1 MSAIENAKNAVEEIN
16 NAGNVQLQ
24 VSAEGDISVLDT
36 ADSKLQELIN
46 NNQVTITFNVDTGG
60 FDINDL
66 GGNKLGEIT
75 ADGKINWEKGDVE
88 KPENE
93 KADGTIDY
101 KLGDVAKP
109 ENAVATGTINYTLG
123 TVATPNGVPKAK
135 GTQNFEGGLAMVNDE
150 KGISDPRELILD
162 KGRAFIPQGK
172 DVVLPLSKGAKVYT
186 ASQTK
191 AIMNGMGIPHYAS
204 GKNNEMFEIKKADL
218 NHYKKTNDVSPTEE
232 LRLWNELMEQFGYDS
247 EVVKEIQEE
256 IFASQKKIWKEEKK
270 ASETALSNY
279 KKHSD
284 AWIKYQVQVNDMGV
298 DEQIESYKRQLYN
311 YNAMVSEMVTSTA
324 YSAEEIKEIWE
335 DFYEYKADVD
345 LKIGKLENEKNYA
358 VYEKWKSDAKNW
370 KNIRDTYDDWDETG
384 DSHIQ
389 FYERSI
395 ERIQEM
401 YDGGFVGWQEYSD
414 DTMYAVLN
422 LYNAKIEA
430 TDALLDKQ
438 KEYINNL
445 KEQFSS
451 EEKALGT
458 KWEAE
463 DRNESKSEIS
473 HKLSIYK
480 NAVTQKGMDTY
491 KSLQEQMK
499 KIKREE
505 EMYKLQKTH
514 TATLTS
520 LENSYDTVEAN
531 KKYLLA
537 TIEKNGINIEKIV
550 KSVNF
555 DVKNMQSVITSL
567 FNQTISAIKSIKVSS
582 NSYSD
587 NRNISIRGDSRDIL
601 NALQNRV
608 GLAVSYGNYN

>member
-1 MSAIENAKNAVEEIN
+1 MAEAANLSVSITGDASGLINALATAQNALATLNSSAGKIMSEFDGKNAKINITAVDNTASGVSSARASIN
-16 NAGNVQLQ
+16 SLKDRTVNVTVKYNVQ
-24 VSAEGDISVLDT
+24 EMP
-36 ADSKLQELIN
+36 KL
-46 NNQVTITFNVDTGG
+46 
-60 FDINDL
+60 
-66 GGNKLGEIT
+66 
-75 ADGKINWEKGDVE
+75 
-88 KPENE
+88 
-93 KADGTIDY
+93 ADGTQY
-101 KLGDVAKP
+101 AKS
-109 ENAVATGTINYTLG
+109 
-123 TVATPNGVPKAK
+123 
-135 GTQNFEGGLAMVNDE
+135 GLAVVNDE
-150 KGISDPRELILD
+150 RGVSDPRELIEHN
-162 KGRAFIPQGK
+162 GRLMMFSGR
-172 DVVLPLSKGAKVYT
+172 DVVVPLSQGDKVYT
-186 ASQTK
+186 ADETK

-232 LRLWNELMEQFGYDS
+232 LRLWNELMEQFSYDS

-270 ASETALSNY
+270 ASETALSDY

-335 DFYEYKADVD
+335 YFYEYKADVD

-458 KWEAE
+458 KWEVE

-520 LENSYDTVEAN
+520 LENSYDTVEVN

-537 TIEKNGINIEKIV
+537 TIEKNGMNIEKIV

>member
-1 MSAIENAKNAVEEIN
+1 MAEAANLSVSITGDATGLISAISSAQNALATLNSSAGKIMSEFDGKNAKINITAVDNTASGVSSARASIN
-16 NAGNVQLQ
+16 SLQDRTVNVTVKYNVQ
-24 VSAEGDISVLDT
+24 GMP
-36 ADSKLQELIN
+36 KLA
-46 NNQVTITFNVDTGG
+46 G
-60 FDINDL
+60 
-66 GGNKLGEIT
+66 
-75 ADGKINWEKGDVE
+75 
-88 KPENE
+88 
-93 KADGTIDY
+93 
-101 KLGDVAKP
+101 
-109 ENAVATGTINYTLG
+109 
-123 TVATPNGVPKAK
+123 
-135 GTQNFEGGLAMVNDE
+135 GTQYAKSGLAVVNDE
-150 KGISDPRELILD
+150 KGVSDPRELIEHN
-162 KGRAFIPQGK
+162 GRLMMFGGR
-172 DVVLPLSKGAKVYT
+172 DVIVPLSQGDKVYT
-186 ASQTK
+186 ADETK
-191 AIMNGMGIPHYAS
+191 AIMSGMGIPHYAS

-218 NHYKKTNDVSPTEE
+218 THYKKTNDVSPTEE
-232 LRLWNELMEQFGYDS
+232 LSLWNELMEQFSYDS

-256 IFASQKKIWKEEKK
+256 IFASQQKIWKEEKK
-270 ASETALSNY
+270 ASEAALSDY

-324 YSAEEIKEIWE
+324 YSADEIKEIWE

-384 DSHIQ
+384 DSPVQ

-395 ERIQEM
+395 ERIKEM

-414 DTMYAVLN
+414 DTMYAILN
-422 LYNAKIEA
+422 LYNAKMDK

-438 KEYINNL
+438 KEYIKNL
-445 KEQFSS
+445 KEQFSD
-451 EEKALGT
+451 EEKALST
-458 KWEAE
+458 KWEVE

-473 HKLSIYK
+473 HKLGIYK

-514 TATLTS
+514 TATLTK

-537 TIEKNGINIEKIV
+537 TIENNGMNIENIV

-555 DVKNMQSVITSL
+555 DVKNMQSTITSL

-587 NRNISIRGDSRDIL
+587 NRNINIRGDSQDIL
-601 NALQNRV
+601 NALKNRV

>member
-1 MSAIENAKNAVEEIN
+1 MLRIEHLTKKYGDKKAV
-16 NAGNVQLQ
+16 
-24 VSAEGDISVLDT
+24 D
-36 ADSKLQELIN
+36 
-46 NNQVTITFNVDTGG
+46 
-60 FDINDL
+60 DL
-66 GGNKLGEIT
+66 SLHIQKGEIYGFIGHNGAGKT
-75 ADGKINWEKGDVE
+75 TTIKSCCGILNFDEGEIYVDGVSVKE
-88 KPENE
+88 KPLECKRKIAYIPDNPDLYE
-93 KADGTIDY
+93 FMTGIKYLNFIADI
-101 KLGDVAKP
+101 
-109 ENAVATGTINYTLG
+109 
-123 TVATPNGVPKAK
+123 
-135 GTQNFEGGLAMVNDE
+135 F
-150 KGISDPRELILD
+150 GISQSDRQARI
-162 KGRAFIPQGK
+162 
-172 DVVLPLSKGAKVYT
+172 SK
-186 ASQTK
+186 
-191 AIMNGMGIPHYAS
+191 YA
-204 GKNNEMFEIKKADL
+204 EMFEIKKADL

-232 LRLWNELMEQFGYDS
+232 LRLWNELMEQFSYDS

-270 ASETALSNY
+270 ASETALSDY

-298 DEQIESYKRQLYN
+298 DEQIESYKRQLYT

-395 ERIQEM
+395 ERIQKM

-430 TDALLDKQ
+430 TDTLLDKQ

-458 KWEAE
+458 KWEVE

-537 TIEKNGINIEKIV
+537 TIEKNGMNIEKIV

>member
-1 MSAIENAKNAVEEIN
+1 
-16 NAGNVQLQ
+16 
-24 VSAEGDISVLDT
+24 
-36 ADSKLQELIN
+36 
-46 NNQVTITFNVDTGG
+46 
-60 FDINDL
+60 
-66 GGNKLGEIT
+66 
-75 ADGKINWEKGDVE
+75 
-88 KPENE
+88 
-93 KADGTIDY
+93 
-101 KLGDVAKP
+101 
-109 ENAVATGTINYTLG
+109 
-123 TVATPNGVPKAK
+123 
-135 GTQNFEGGLAMVNDE
+135 
-150 KGISDPRELILD
+150 
-162 KGRAFIPQGK
+162 
-172 DVVLPLSKGAKVYT
+172 
-186 ASQTK
+186 
-191 AIMNGMGIPHYAS
+191 
-204 GKNNEMFEIKKADL
+204 
-218 NHYKKTNDVSPTEE
+218 
-232 LRLWNELMEQFGYDS
+232 
-247 EVVKEIQEE
+247 
-256 IFASQKKIWKEEKK
+256 
-270 ASETALSNY
+270 
-279 KKHSD
+279 
-284 AWIKYQVQVNDMGV
+284 
-298 DEQIESYKRQLYN
+298 
-311 YNAMVSEMVTSTA
+311 
-324 YSAEEIKEIWE
+324 
-335 DFYEYKADVD
+335 
-345 LKIGKLENEKNYA
+345 
-358 VYEKWKSDAKNW
+358 
-370 KNIRDTYDDWDETG
+370 
-384 DSHIQ
+384 
-389 FYERSI
+389 
-395 ERIQEM
+395 M

-458 KWEAE
+458 KWEVE

-520 LENSYDTVEAN
+520 LENSYDTVEVN

-537 TIEKNGINIEKIV
+537 TIEKNGMNIEKIV

-555 DVKNMQSVITSL
+555 TSL

>member
-1 MSAIENAKNAVEEIN
+1 MAEAANLSVSITGDASGLINALATAQNALVTLNSSAGKIMSEFDGKNAKINITAVDNTASGVSSARASIN
-16 NAGNVQLQ
+16 SLKDRTVNVTVKYNVQ
-24 VSAEGDISVLDT
+24 GMP
-36 ADSKLQELIN
+36 KL
-46 NNQVTITFNVDTGG
+46 
-60 FDINDL
+60 
-66 GGNKLGEIT
+66 
-75 ADGKINWEKGDVE
+75 
-88 KPENE
+88 
-93 KADGTIDY
+93 ADGTQY
-101 KLGDVAKP
+101 AKSDL
-109 ENAVATGTINYTLG
+109 AV
-123 TVATPNGVPKAK
+123 
-135 GTQNFEGGLAMVNDE
+135 VNDE
-150 KGISDPRELILD
+150 RGVSDPRELIEHN
-162 KGRAFIPQGK
+162 GRLMMFSGR
-172 DVVLPLSKGAKVYT
+172 DVVVPLSQGDKVYT
-186 ASQTK
+186 ADETK

-232 LRLWNELMEQFGYDS
+232 LRLWNELMEQFSYDS

-284 AWIKYQVQVNDMGV
+284 AWIKYQAQVNDMGV

-345 LKIGKLENEKNYA
+345 LKIGKLE
-358 VYEKWKSDAKNW
+358 KWKSDAKNW

-395 ERIQEM
+395 ERIQKM

-458 KWEAE
+458 KWEVE

-531 KKYLLA
+531 
-537 TIEKNGINIEKIV
+537 
-550 KSVNF
+550 
-555 DVKNMQSVITSL
+555 
-567 FNQTISAIKSIKVSS
+567 QTISAIKSIKVSS

>member
-1 MSAIENAKNAVEEIN
+1 MNDKDRIVPIPSEGIMPERDIGKPPVLEARHLGIDFGGLTAVDDFNLIVGRTEIAGLIGPNGAGKTTVFNLLTKVYQPTRGTILLNGKDTSRMNTVQVNKAGIARTFQNIRLFNELTVEE
-16 NAGNVQLQ
+16 NVKVGLH
-24 VSAEGDISVLDT
+24 
-36 ADSKLQELIN
+36 N
-46 NNQVTITFNVDTGG
+46 HTGYG
-60 FDINDL
+60 M
-66 GGNKLGEIT
+66 
-75 ADGKINWEKGDVE
+75 WS
-88 KPENE
+88 
-93 KADGTIDY
+93 
-101 KLGDVAKP
+101 
-109 ENAVATGTINYTLG
+109 
-123 TVATPNGVPKAK
+123 
-135 GTQNFEGGLAMVNDE
+135 
-150 KGISDPRELILD
+150 GIFRLPR
-162 KGRAFIPQGK
+162 
-172 DVVLPLSKGAKVYT
+172 Y
-186 ASQTK
+186 
-191 AIMNGMGIPHYAS
+191 
-204 GKNNEMFEIKKADL
+204 
-218 NHYKKTNDVSPTEE
+218 
-232 LRLWNELMEQFGYDS
+232 
-247 EVVKEIQEE
+247 
-256 IFASQKKIWKEEKK
+256 WKEEKK

-284 AWIKYQVQVNDMGV
+284 AWIKYQAQVNDMGV

-401 YDGGFVGWQEYSD
+401 YDGGFVGSQEYSD

-458 KWEAE
+458 KWEVE

-537 TIEKNGINIEKIV
+537 TIEKNGMNIEKIV